1 MIKRIYN
8 KEYSKDEYYKYKI
21 QYYKRKIEKTDYIF
35 QQSRISSRIYFPL
48 LKRIYNR
55 SGYNW
60 SLVSNQFRHEDYV
73 WWSYVNYQENRKLR
87 RFIDIL
93 EMELACD
100 RGCPHNIISIVELI
114 NMNCYFNRRIRY
126 FFTLMS
132 WAHNIFIYYNR
143 FYRYHKNNKL
153 FGKIEHLNVKNGH
166 KLHFIAYMY
175 HRQYTGARL
184 NKNHLR
190 Y

>member
-1 MIKRIYN
+1 MVKIKIIDTD
-8 KEYSKDEYYKYKI
+8 YSKEKYYKSRVK
-21 QYYKRKIEKTDYIF
+21 KTAYF
-35 QQSRISSRIYFPL
+35 LGREISCRLNSQL
-48 LKRIYNR
+48 LKRIYHG

-60 SLVSNQFRHEDYV
+60 NLILTLFRNEDYV

-93 EMELACD
+93 EMEYKID
-100 RGCPHNIISIVELI
+100 SGCPHNIIRIIEII

-132 WAHNIFIYYNR
+132 WAHGIFIYYNR
-143 FYRYHKNNKL
+143 FYRYRKNNKL
-153 FGKIEHLNVKNGH
+153 FGKKEHLCIKNGH
-166 KLHFIAYMY
+166 KLHFVAYMY
-175 HRQYTGARL
+175 HRQRTGARL
-184 NKNHLR
+184 DRNHLR

>member
-1 MIKRIYN
+1 MYN
-8 KEYSKDEYYKYKI
+8 KDEYYKQKVK
-21 QYYKRKIEKTDYIF
+21 QTAYIF
-35 QQSRISSRIYFPL
+35 QQWKLSSRIYLDL
-48 LKRIYNR
+48 LTRIYNR

-60 SLVSNQFRHEDYV
+60 SLISIQFRNEDYI
-73 WWSYVNYQENRKLR
+73 WWSYITYQENRKLR

-93 EMELACD
+93 EMEQACD
-100 RGCPHNIISIVELI
+100 RGCPHNIIRIIEII

-126 FFTLMS
+126 FFVLMS

-143 FYRYHKNNKL
+143 YYRYLSNNRL
-153 FGKIEHLNVKNGH
+153 FGKKEHLNIKNGH

-175 HRQYTGARL
+175 HRQYTGTKL

-190 Y
+190 H